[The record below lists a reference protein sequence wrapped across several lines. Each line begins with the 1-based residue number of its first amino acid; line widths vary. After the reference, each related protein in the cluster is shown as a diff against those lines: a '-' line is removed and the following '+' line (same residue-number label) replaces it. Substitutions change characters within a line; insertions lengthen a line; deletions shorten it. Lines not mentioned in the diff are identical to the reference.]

1 MLQPWFASIPSPS
14 HNIVH
19 LGPLPLHMYGICVAL
34 GVLVAV
40 KIADVR
46 WVKRGHPRG
55 EIGEIAVWL
64 VLAGAVGARVYH
76 LFTGYNWDTGGI
88 TGAFE
93 VWKGGLSIW
102 GAIAGGFIA
111 AMVVAQKR
119 HMDKLALMDAVAPG
133 LLAAQAIGRWGN
145 YFNQEIFG
153 GPTKLPW
160 GLEIDLAHRPIG
172 YEQFSTFHPT
182 FLYESLYCLL
192 VLALLLV
199 LERLFRLRKGQTFAA
214 YVTLYCFG
222 RIFFEN
228 MRIDKASQLF
238 GLRFNGLL
246 SAALCLFGAGWFIWL
261 GRRAEGAY
269 PDLPS
274 DAQPVEAV
282 GAERGDAS
290 GEAVDAE
297 RGDAESG
304 ETDPVTTTD

>member
-1 MLQPWFASIPSPS
+1 MLQSWFASIPSPS
-14 HNIVH
+14 HNVVH

-46 WVKRGHPRG
+46 WVKRGYPKG
-55 EIGEIAVWL
+55 EVGEIAVWL

-76 LFTGYNWDTGGI
+76 LFTGYNWHTGGI
-88 TGAFE
+88 AGAFE

-102 GAIAGGFIA
+102 GAIIGGLIA
-111 AMVVAQKR
+111 AMVIARKR

-160 GLEIDLAHRPIG
+160 GLEIDIAHRPIG
-172 YEQFSTFHPT
+172 YERFATFHPT

-199 LERLFRLRKGQTFAA
+199 LEHLFRLRRAD
-214 YVTLYCFG
+214 VR
-222 RIFFEN
+222 RI
-228 MRIDKASQLF
+228 RHALL
-238 GLRFNGLL
+238 LR
-246 SAALCLFGAGWFIWL
+246 
-261 GRRAEGAY
+261 
-269 PDLPS
+269 PDLLREHA
-274 DAQPVEAV
+274 DRQGVTAV
-282 GAERGDAS
+282 RPAIQRAVERGALL
-290 GEAVDAE
+290 AR
-297 RGDAESG
+297 RGLVHLARSPRGGRVPRPSSE
-304 ETDPVTTTD
+304 

>member
-1 MLQPWFASIPSPS
+1 VLQPWFASIPSPS

-19 LGPLPLHMYGICVAL
+19 LGPLPLHMYGICVAV

-46 WVKRGHPRG
+46 WVKRGYPKG

-88 TGAFE
+88 AGAFE

-102 GAIAGGFIA
+102 GAIIGGFIA
-111 AMVVAQKR
+111 AMIVAHRR

-153 GPTKLPW
+153 RPTKLPW
-160 GLEIDLAHRPIG
+160 ALEIDAAHRVGIPLR
-172 YEQFSTFHPT
+172 YQQFTTFQPT

-199 LERLFRLRKGQTFAA
+199 LERRFRLRKGQTFAA

-222 RIFFEN
+222 RIFFES
-228 MRIDKASQLF
+228 MRIDKASKVF

-261 GRRAEGAY
+261 GRRAEGVY

-274 DAQPVEAV
+274 DARPV
-282 GAERGDAS
+282 DAS
-290 GEAVDAE
+290 GDAVEALDAAH
-297 RGDAESG
+297 GDAESG
-304 ETDPVTTTD
+304 EADPVTTTD